1 MKIYKIQLN
10 SSINID
16 NINLA
21 IGNFDGVH
29 LGHQKIIER
38 LIHQSNE
45 MNIDPTIMSFLPHP
59 RQFFSGEYDNFTIIS
74 ETLKIKLLKQL
85 GVKHYIVLNFDR
97 FIASLT
103 PKEFI
108 ELILVKIIFSIL
120 NDEMK
125 NKIHALE
132 IEIK

>member
-29 LGHQKIIER
+29 IGHQKIIER
-38 LIHQSNE
+38 LVHQSNE
-45 MNIDPTIMSFLPHP
+45 MHINSTIMSFLPHP
-59 RQFFSGEYDNFTIIS
+59 RQFFSGKNDNFKILS
-74 ETLKIKLLKQL
+74 EDLKIKLLKQI
-85 GVKHYIVLNFDR
+85 GVNHYFVLNFDQS
-97 FIASLT
+97 IASLT

-108 ELILVKIIFSIL
+108 EIMSKKV
-120 NDEMK
+120 
-125 NKIHALE
+125 HV
-132 IEIK
+132 